1 MQNMNEFIIRTKPRR
16 NSDSDALAAV
26 FAYGE
31 KDAVVELLIDCG
43 LWCVM
48 IYYSHINMTII
59 FRRRL

>member
-31 KDAVVELLIDCG
+31 KDAVVVLLIACEIR
-43 LWCVM
+43 CE
-48 IYYSHINMTII
+48 II
-59 FRRRL
+59 